1 MSTVAIMLIVFFGFM
16 HLLAYSM
23 VRRYALTGATPDRT
37 TLVIATVIVLLSFS
51 PLISQAMEL
60 VTRVFYSRSDLDLIL
75 TSPVS
80 PRKIFSVRIGRI
92 AAEVAL
98 FALLLATPFIDVLAV
113 LGGPRWFIAYG
124 AVAAMGLAAT
134 TVAVVLTVALFRTIG
149 AKRAR
154 LIAQIA
160 AAVIGAAFVIGLQIA
175 AILSYGSLSL
185 SQLLSGWLL
194 TVVPDDGSP
203 VWWPARA
210 MLGDPTAL
218 IRVVAISIALFST
231 TILIFSARFGDYV
244 VAAASVSYAVVPR
257 RRWSKT
263 FHPRSVGSV
272 LRQKEWALLARD
284 PWLMSQIL
292 MQILYLLPPAL
303 FLWHTLHSST
313 DAYVLL
319 VPMMVMAA
327 GHLGSNLAWLSI
339 SGEDAPDLVAT
350 APISAQRIIWAKV
363 EAVMSAIAFIFAP
376 LVATLALA
384 SIMPALV
391 AGAGIVVTAASSI
404 LIQLCFRTQVSRS
417 QFRHR
422 HASSSRIAT
431 FAEAFS
437 SIAWAATFALVVA
450 SSWLALVLG
459 LFAITILG
467 AVWLIS
473 PPDTQAYAKG

>member
-1 MSTVAIMLIVFFGFM
+1 
-16 HLLAYSM
+16 
-23 VRRYALTGATPDRT
+23 
-37 TLVIATVIVLLSFS
+37 
-51 PLISQAMEL
+51 
-60 VTRVFYSRSDLDLIL
+60 
-75 TSPVS
+75 
-80 PRKIFSVRIGRI
+80 
-92 AAEVAL
+92 
-98 FALLLATPFIDVLAV
+98 
-113 LGGPRWFIAYG
+113 
-124 AVAAMGLAAT
+124 
-134 TVAVVLTVALFRTIG
+134 
-149 AKRAR
+149 
-154 LIAQIA
+154 
-160 AAVIGAAFVIGLQIA
+160 
-175 AILSYGSLSL
+175 
-185 SQLLSGWLL
+185 
-194 TVVPDDGSP
+194 
-203 VWWPARA
+203 
-210 MLGDPTAL
+210 
-218 IRVVAISIALFST
+218 
-231 TILIFSARFGDYV
+231 

-257 RRWSKT
+257 RRWSRT
-263 FHPRSVGSV
+263 FHPRSVGGV

-284 PWLMSQIL
+284 PWLMSQIS

-376 LVATLALA
+376 LVAALALA
-384 SIMPALV
+384 SLRPALV
-391 AGAGIVVTAASSI
+391 AGVGIVVSAASAI

-437 SIAWAATFALVVA
+437 SIAWAATFALAVA
-450 SSWLALVLG
+450 GSWLALVLA
-459 LFAITILG
+459 LSAITILG

-473 PPDTQAYAKG
+473 PPNNQTYAAQ